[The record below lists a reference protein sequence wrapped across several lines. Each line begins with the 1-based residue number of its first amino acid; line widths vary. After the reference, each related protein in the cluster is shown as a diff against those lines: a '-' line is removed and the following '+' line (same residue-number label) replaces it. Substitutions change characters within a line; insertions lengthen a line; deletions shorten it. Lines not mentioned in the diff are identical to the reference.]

1 MPKEARDTRVTI
13 LKIALQLFLQRGY
26 KDVSY
31 QDIIKKTGLSKG
43 AIYHYFKSKED
54 LLAHVFEFLLAATRQ
69 PDREDPENGVTDHE
83 SFRKLFIETKKEQF
97 RNFKMLLKTKS
108 LKFNKILFFLE
119 AITENERLKK
129 IIWELMKH
137 EMRFLE
143 KCFSGLKKHKALPAG
158 KNPALLAES
167 LFWMLQG
174 TEMLMF
180 FVQKNDLEKDFIR
193 MYNKTL
199 DNFFK
204 II

>member
-1 MPKEARDTRVTI
+1 MPKEARDTRATI

-54 LLAHVFEFLLAATRQ
+54 LLAHVFEFLLEATRQ
-69 PDREDPENGVTDHE
+69 PGIEDPENLVTDYE
-83 SFRKLFIETKKEQF
+83 SFQKLFIGTKKEQF
-97 RNFKMLLKTKS
+97 KNFKKLLGTKS

-119 AITENERLKK
+119 AIIENERLKK
-129 IIWELMKH
+129 IIGEIMKQ
-137 EMRFLE
+137 EIKFLE
-143 KCFSGLKKHKALPAG
+143 KCFSGLKKHKTLPGG
-158 KNPALLAES
+158 KDPALLAES

-174 TEMLMF
+174 TETLMLF
-180 FVQKNDLEKDFIR
+180 SQNSDLEEDFIK
-193 MYNKTL
+193 MYKKTIE
-199 DNFFK
+199 DFFK

>member
-1 MPKEARDTRVTI
+1 MQKEGTDTRHFI
-13 LKIALQLFLQRGY
+13 LETSLQLFLQRGY

-31 QDIIKKTGLSKG
+31 RDIIKKTGLSKG
-43 AIYHYFKSKED
+43 AIYHYFKSKEH
-54 LLAHVFEFLLAATRQ
+54 LLTSVFEFLLETTGQ
-69 PDREDPENGVTDHE
+69 PDIEDPENEITDYE
-83 SFRKLFIETKKEQF
+83 SFRRVFLETKKAQF

-119 AITENERLKK
+119 AIIENESLKK
-129 IIWELMKH
+129 NVWKLMKH
-137 EMRFLE
+137 EIRFLE
-143 KCFSGLKKHKALPAG
+143 KCFSALKKNKTLPRG
-158 KNPALLAES
+158 KDPALLAEN

-180 FVQKNDLEKDFIR
+180 FVQKSDLEKDFMR

-199 DNFFK
+199 EDFFK